1 LIIVSKKYKKANFLP
16 FTFVI
21 LYYEKTKPIDRKE
34 FKMKNNFFYILLP
47 LGVLF
52 LICTTFIA
60 CECENI
66 AWVGGTENTV
76 TKSFNVSPG
85 GELAMKVERASI
97 EIDTHKSETI
107 DVKVILNARTSSDSQ
122 AQDIFDD
129 YKMDFKH
136 TDSDLDIDAEWLGS
150 RGFFSKGNKLR
161 VRFQITVPEKY
172 DLDLKT
178 SGGSIRVADIDGEVK
193 VKTSGGSLKLESVKG
208 NVLGHTSGGSIK
220 LEACAGDA
228 EVSTS
233 GGSISI
239 GKVEGE
245 VKARTS
251 GGSISI
257 DEVMGTVDAVT
268 SGGSVSAS
276 ISKQPRG
283 DCTLKTSGGSVVV
296 RLARDIKVDV
306 DAKTSGGSV
315 SSDFSVEGR
324 SEKHHR
330 ALSGKINGGGPLVY
344 LRTSGGGIRIKEL
357 D

>member
-1 LIIVSKKYKKANFLP
+1 MR
-16 FTFVI
+16 FTCVV
-21 LYYEKTKPIDRKE
+21 LYYEKTKLNDRKE
-34 FKMKNNFFYILLP
+34 FKMKSNFSYILLSM
-47 LGVLF
+47 GVLF
-52 LICTTFIA
+52 LISITFIA

-66 AWVGGTENTV
+66 AWAGGTENVV
-76 TKSFNVSPG
+76 TKSFNVSAG
-85 GELAMKVERASI
+85 GELTMNVERASI

-107 DVKVILNARTSSDSQ
+107 DVKVLLNARTSSDSN
-122 AQDIFDD
+122 ARDIFDD

-136 TDSDLDIDAEWLGS
+136 TGGDLDIEAEWLGS

-161 VRFQITVPEKY
+161 VSFRITVPEKY
-172 DLDLKT
+172 DLNLKT
-178 SGGSIRVADIDGEVK
+178 SGGSIQVADIDGEVK
-193 VKTSGGSLKLESVKG
+193 VKTSGGSLKMQSVKG
-208 NVLGHTSGGSIK
+208 NVSGHTSGGSIK
-220 LEACAGDA
+220 LEACTGDA
-228 EVSTS
+228 EVNTS

-239 GKVEGE
+239 GKVQGE

-251 GGSISI
+251 GGSISVE
-257 DEVMGTVDAVT
+257 EVMGTVDAVT

-276 ISKQPRG
+276 ISRQPGG

-296 RLARDIKVDV
+296 KLAGDIKVDL

-330 ALSGKINGGGPLVY
+330 ALSGKINGGGPLLY

>member
-1 LIIVSKKYKKANFLP
+1 
-16 FTFVI
+16 
-21 LYYEKTKPIDRKE
+21 
-34 FKMKNNFFYILLP
+34 MKNNFSYILLSM
-47 LGVLF
+47 GIIF
-52 LICTTFIA
+52 LVSLTFLA

-66 AWVGGTENTV
+66 AWAGGTENTV
-76 TKSFNVSPG
+76 TKSFNVSAG
-85 GELAMKVERASI
+85 GALTMKVERASI
-97 EIDTHKSETI
+97 EITTHKSETI
-107 DVKVILNARTSSDSQ
+107 DVKVLLNARTSSDSQ

-129 YKMDFKH
+129 YKIDFK
-136 TDSDLDIDAEWLGS
+136 DSGGDLDINAEWLGS

-161 VRFQITVPEKY
+161 VRFEVTVPDKY

-193 VKTSGGSLKLESVKG
+193 VKTSGGSLKIESVKG
-208 NVLGHTSGGSIK
+208 NVFGHTSGGSIK
-220 LEACAGDA
+220 LEGCTGDA
-228 EVSTS
+228 EVNTS

-239 GKVEGE
+239 GRVEGE

-251 GGSISI
+251 GGSISV
-257 DEVMGTVDAVT
+257 DEVMGMIEAVT

-276 ISKQPRG
+276 ISKQPGG

-296 RLARDIKVDV
+296 KLARDIKVDL

-330 ALSGKINGGGPLVY
+330 SLSGKINGGGPLLY